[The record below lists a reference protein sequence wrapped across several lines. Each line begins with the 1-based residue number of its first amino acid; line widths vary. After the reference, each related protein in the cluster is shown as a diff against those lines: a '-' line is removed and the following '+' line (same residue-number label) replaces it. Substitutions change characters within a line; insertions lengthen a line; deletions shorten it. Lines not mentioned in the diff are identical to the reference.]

1 MKYFTSNAVT
11 ITTLRKAGYYPSQT
25 VASRLATKIAWVI
38 EAEKSAAMV
47 QAISGCLHS
56 GFPVDEGDCHNSCG
70 NFPQETIDE
79 FNGCR
84 RPVLDLTPSEQTIIK
99 DLIAWWSAT
108 EVDAEYAQK
117 AFLAINLNAGRTL
130 CVADRR

>member
-11 ITTLRKAGYYPSQT
+11 ITTLRKAGYYPSQA

-38 EAEKSAAMV
+38 EAEKSATLV
-47 QAISGCLHS
+47 QAICGSLHS
-56 GFPVDEGDCHNSCG
+56 GFPVIEGDCHSSLG
-70 NFPQETIDE
+70 NFPKEAIDD

-84 RPVLDLTPSEQTIIK
+84 RPVLDLTPSEQSIIR
-99 DLIAWWSAT
+99 DLITWWTA
-108 EVDAEYAQK
+108 EEEDAEFAQK
-117 AFLAINLNAGRTL
+117 AFLVVNLNAGRTL